1 MVSHNTSTSMSTS
14 TNANAAT
21 AGTFT
26 IGGDLT
32 VNRIGY
38 GAMRLPGPE
47 IWGEPENPDTARAV
61 LQQAVA
67 AGVNLIDT
75 AWFYGPYVAD
85 RLIVEALYP
94 YPADLV
100 LVTKLGGAR
109 GEDKSWIPALRPEE
123 LRAACEDELRALR
136 LDRFD
141 LVHFRANE
149 HSDVPFA
156 ESFGA
161 MVDLQRAGKIRH
173 LGVSSITLAQLRE
186 AQTMAPVVSVQNLYN
201 LAYRE
206 GEDIVDACTRDG
218 IAFMPFFPLAIG
230 QLGRGGGPLTTVAAA
245 HGASPGQIAL
255 AWLLA
260 RSPEMLLIP
269 GTSSLA
275 HLTENL
281 AAGAIHL
288 TDAEIAALD
297 AVPAMRNPL
306 A

>member
-1 MVSHNTSTSMSTS
+1 MISHNTSTS

-21 AGTFT
+21 AGMFT
-26 IGGDLT
+26 LGGDLT

-47 IWGEPENPDTARAV
+47 IWGEPEDPDTARAV
-61 LQQAVA
+61 LRQAVA

-85 RLIVEALYP
+85 RLIVEALHP

-100 LVTKLGGAR
+100 LVTKFGGAR
-109 GEDKSWIPALRPEE
+109 GEDKSWIPALRPEQ

-141 LVHFRANE
+141 LVHFRAMD
-149 HSDVPFA
+149 HADVPFA

-173 LGVSSITLAQLRE
+173 LGLSNITLADLRE
-186 AQTMAPVVSVQNLYN
+186 AQAMAPIVSVQNLYN

-206 GEDIVDACTRDG
+206 DEDIVDACTRDG

-230 QLGRGGGPLTTVAAA
+230 QLGRGGGSLTTVAAA
-245 HGASPGQIAL
+245 HDATPGQIAL

-260 RSPEMLLIP
+260 RSPEMIVIP
-269 GTSSLA
+269 GTSSLT
-275 HLTENL
+275 HLAENL
-281 AAGAIHL
+281 AAGAIRL
-288 TDAEIAALD
+288 TGAEIASLD
-297 AVPAMRNPL
+297 HVPAMANPL

>member
-1 MVSHNTSTSMSTS
+1 MASTDTRTY
-14 TNANAAT
+14 TNAST
-21 AGTFT
+21 AGAFT
-26 IGGDLT
+26 LGGDLT

-47 IWGEPENPDTARAV
+47 IWGEPEDPDTARAV
-61 LQQAVA
+61 LRQAVA

-75 AWFYGPYVAD
+75 AWYYGPYVAD

-109 GEDKSWIPALRPEE
+109 GADKSWIPALRPEE

-141 LVHFRANE
+141 LVHFRAMD

-173 LGVSSITLAQLRE
+173 LGVSSITLSQLRE
-186 AQTMAPVVSVQNLYN
+186 AQAMAPIASVQNLYN

-206 GEDIVDACTRDG
+206 GEEIVDACTQDG
-218 IAFMPFFPLAIG
+218 IAFMPFFPLAVG
-230 QLGRGGGPLTTVAAA
+230 QLGRGGGPLATVAAA
-245 HGASPGQIAL
+245 HNATPGQIAL

-260 RSPEMLLIP
+260 RSPEMILIP

-275 HLTENL
+275 HLAENL
-281 AAGAIHL
+281 AAGGIHL
-288 TDAEIAALD
+288 TDAETIALD
-297 AVPAMRNPL
+297 AVPTMGNPL